1 LHNSNRPFNLKLQA
15 SFDKKIW
22 KDIDTYKIGSSTTNQ
37 NLDDSLLFIN
47 QNGGDNLI
55 GSFVLICKFHN
66 NKKYKYYKL
75 ILSTVDYYYDY
86 GIKMSKMFLYD

>member
-1 LHNSNRPFNLKLQA
+1 
-15 SFDKKIW
+15 
-22 KDIDTYKIGSSTTNQ
+22 
-37 NLDDSLLFIN
+37 LDDSLLFIN